1 MRASSSRSFIAPS
14 DQSGQFT
21 MPTLSVGT
29 NDFKIGWFT
38 ALPMIPGP
46 YEPFDSNRKDDK
58 IFLLGSMFIVIFLFL
73 L

>member
-1 MRASSSRSFIAPS
+1 
-14 DQSGQFT
+14 